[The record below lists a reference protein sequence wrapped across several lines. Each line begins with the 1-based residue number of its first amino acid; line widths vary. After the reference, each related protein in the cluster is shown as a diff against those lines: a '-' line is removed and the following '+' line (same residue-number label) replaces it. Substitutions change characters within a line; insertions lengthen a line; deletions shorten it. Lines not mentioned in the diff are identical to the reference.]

1 MKNDIRKRLQE
12 LANIKPTS
20 EAIEGCAGG
29 SCELEIFHEGKKVW
43 GASVGCTPGCQ
54 CEGMPLDCGKGGS
67 KTIPLTDSMKR
78 TLRKKGYKKD
88 FDNIKVKG
96 TVKKKAKLK
105 EATTGCKGTCVL
117 KVNGETV
124 ATVGCDSGPRGSE
137 CGGIQGAGCGG
148 SGQTVIN
155 LTPDLKKFKR

>member
-1 MKNDIRKRLQE
+1 MADSYKPFKMKGNPMKRNFGNHIPKYKTNISGINNESEGNTDLPDGRSASSAFQKRNNPSIRE
-12 LANIKPTS
+12 L
-20 EAIEGCAGG
+20 
-29 SCELEIFHEGKKVW
+29 
-43 GASVGCTPGCQ
+43 
-54 CEGMPLDCGKGGS
+54 
-67 KTIPLTDSMKR
+67 KR

-124 ATVGCDSGPRGSE
+124 ATVGCDSGPRGCE